1 MANEDNI
8 AGSTDTDTDTLIDNW
23 WAIALRGLCAV
34 AFGII
39 TFIWPGLSLAA
50 LVLLY
55 GVYALFDGGF
65 AVASAWTSRLEP
77 SGRRWPMLARGLFGL
92 GAGVVALFWPAIT
105 AIALLYVIAAWAL
118 VGGVLEVVAAIRLR
132 DVIQGEWALAL
143 SGVLSFALGLLL
155 FLFPAAGALA
165 LVLWVGAGAIAIGV
179 ALCVLAFRLR
189 SWRSHHAGPP
199 ELAHA
204 GIGSLRH

>member
-1 MANEDNI
+1 MANNDNI
-8 AGSTDTDTDTLIDNW
+8 AVLTDTDTLIDNW

-105 AIALLYVIAAWAL
+105 ALALLYVIAAWAL

-143 SGVLSFALGLLL
+143 SGVLSFLLGLSL

-165 LVLWVGAGAIAIGV
+165 LVLWVGAGAIAIGL
-179 ALCVLAFRLR
+179 ALCILAFRLR
-189 SWRSHHAGPP
+189 SWRSQHAGPP
-199 ELAHA
+199 ELLAHA
-204 GIGSLRH
+204 GAGSLRH